1 MFHAPQAPGSDLQRL
16 LQEAL
21 VLFRGGRLARAE
33 ERIAEAL
40 LEDPQSV
47 DALNLLGVVRNASGR
62 AREAL
67 APLEMATGLAPN
79 NPGVLA
85 NLGMVLRALGRL
97 SEALAAY
104 DRVLA
109 LDPRYAPAHANR
121 AAVLFDLNRL
131 EDALAACDEALR
143 LRPDHADTLY
153 RRGLVQRSLRRPA
166 DALESFDK
174 ALTLRP
180 GLTDALVARGDVYRQ
195 TGDATKALDDYRA
208 ALAQRPADPSL
219 PSLILRQQLKL
230 CDWTNYS
237 VQRDALHR
245 GVIEGTM
252 LPSAFPSL
260 SMLDRPDLQLSTAR
274 AWGTRLIGQAE
285 AAIPAE
291 RHDGPIRLG
300 YFSADF
306 HAGHPTLL
314 LMAELLERHDRSRFH
329 VTGFHFNM
337 PAGTADA
344 DLLRSLFDD
353 VVALDGVSD
362 RDAAALA
369 RSHGIDIAID
379 VDGYT
384 RGSRPRIFAQRA
396 APVQVSYLAY
406 AGTLGVDHI
415 DYLVADPTL
424 IGPEQTEHYSEKIAW
439 MPHSYQPR
447 DTRIIPAE
455 TPTRAAAGLPEQGFV
470 FCCFN
475 ASYKI
480 TPDVFASWMAILTRV
495 PGSVLWLL
503 SAQPQVIANLRREAE
518 AAGVAPERLIFAPH
532 APLRRHLARL
542 RLAGLVLDTL
552 PYNAHTTASDA
563 LFVGVP
569 LLTRPGETFA
579 SRVGASLLTTL
590 GLPELI
596 AGTTEDYVERAV
608 TIGNDPTLAKALHDK
623 LADQVATSPLFD
635 MDRYTRDLEAAY
647 TTMME
652 RAWNGSPAESFRVSR
667 D

>member
-1 MFHAPQAPGSDLQRL
+1 MFHAPQAPGSDVQHL
-16 LQEAL
+16 LEEAL
-21 VLFRGGRLARAE
+21 VLFRGGRHRPAE
-33 ERIAEAL
+33 DRIAEAL
-40 LEDPQSV
+40 QLEPHSI
-47 DALNLLGVVRNASGR
+47 DALNLLGVVRNAAGR
-62 AREAL
+62 PAEAL
-67 APLEMATGLAPN
+67 VPLETATRLAPG

-97 SEALAAY
+97 PEALNAY

-109 LDPRYAPAHANR
+109 LDPGFAPAHANR

-131 EDALAACDEALR
+131 EDALVGYDTALR
-143 LRPDHADTLY
+143 VRPDHAETLY
-153 RRGLVQRSLRRPA
+153 RRGLVLRSLGRPS
-166 DALESFDK
+166 DAVASFDR
-174 ALTLRP
+174 ALALRP
-180 GLTDALVARGDVYRQ
+180 GLTDALVARGDVRRQ
-195 TGDATKALDDYRA
+195 NGEAAMALADYRA
-208 ALAQRPADPSL
+208 ALSQRPADPNL

-230 CDWTNYS
+230 CDWTDY
-237 VQRDALHR
+237 VAQRAALDR

-252 LPSAFPSL
+252 LPPAFPSL
-260 SMLDRPDLQLSTAR
+260 SLLDRPDLQLSAAR
-274 AWGTRLIGQAE
+274 AWGASLMGT
-285 AAIPAE
+285 AAPPMVAQ

-314 LMAELLERHDRSRFH
+314 LMAQMLERHDRSRFH
-329 VTGFHFNM
+329 VTGFHFSM
-337 PAGTADA
+337 PADSVDPA
-344 DLLRSLFDD
+344 LLGGLFDD
-353 VVALDGVSD
+353 VVGLDGQSD
-362 RDAAALA
+362 GDAAALA
-369 RSHGIDIAID
+369 RSRGIDIAID

-406 AGTLGVDHI
+406 AGTLGVGHI
-415 DYLVADPTL
+415 DYLLADTTL
-424 IGPEQTEHYSEKIAW
+424 IGPEDAGHYSEKIAW
-439 MPHSYQPR
+439 LPHSYQPR
-447 DTRIIPAE
+447 DTRIVPTE

-480 TPDVFASWMAILTRV
+480 TPHAFADWMKILNGV

-503 SAQPQVIANLRREAE
+503 DDQTQVMANLRQAAAAE
-518 AAGVAPERLIFAPH
+518 GIAPERLIFAGH
-532 APLRRHLARL
+532 APLQRHLARL

-569 LLTRPGETFA
+569 MLTRPGRTFA

-596 AGTTEDYVERAV
+596 AETRTDYVERAV
-608 TIGNDPTLAKALHDK
+608 AIGNDPALVKALRDK
-623 LADQVATSPLFD
+623 LADQAASSPLFD
-635 MDRYTRDLEAAY
+635 MERYTRDLEAAY
-647 TTMME
+647 TAMIA
-652 RAWNGSPAESFRVSR
+652 RAWAGQPAESFRVSR

>member
-62 AREAL
+62 ASEAL
-67 APLEMATGLAPN
+67 APLETAIGLAPH

-97 SEALAAY
+97 PEALAAY

-143 LRPDHADTLY
+143 LRPNHADTLH
-153 RRGLVQRSLRRPA
+153 RKGLVQRGLRRLG
-166 DALESFDK
+166 DALDSFDK

-195 TGDATKALDDYRA
+195 TGEAAKALADYRA
-208 ALAQRPADPSL
+208 ALAQRPADPGL

-230 CDWTNYS
+230 CDWTDYAA
-237 VQRDALHR
+237 QRDALGR

-260 SMLDRPDLQLSTAR
+260 SMLDRPDLQRRAAQ
-274 AWGTRLIGQAE
+274 AWGATLVGQVA

-291 RHDGPIRLG
+291 RHDGLIRLG

-306 HAGHPTLL
+306 HAGHPSLL

-337 PAGTADA
+337 PEGSADPV
-344 DLLRSLFDD
+344 LLESLFDE
-353 VVALDGVSD
+353 VVTLDGLSD

-369 RSHGIDIAID
+369 RSHAIDIAID

-424 IGPEQTEHYSEKIAW
+424 IGPEETGHYSENIAW
-439 MPHSYQPR
+439 LPHSYQPR
-447 DTRIIPAE
+447 DTRIVPTE
-455 TPTRAAAGLPEQGFV
+455 TPNRAAAGLPEQGFV

-480 TPDVFASWMAILTRV
+480 TPDVFADWMAILTQV

-503 SAQPQVIANLRREAE
+503 GDQPQVMANLRREAV
-518 AAGVAPERLIFAPH
+518 AAGVAPERLVFAAH

-542 RLAGLVLDTL
+542 KLAGLVLDTL

-579 SRVGASLLTTL
+579 SRVGASLLATV

-596 AGTTEDYVERAV
+596 AATPADYVERAV
-608 TIGNDPTLAKALHDK
+608 AIGRDPSLGDALRNK
-623 LADQVATSPLFD
+623 LADQAAHSPLFD
-635 MDRYTRDLEAAY
+635 MDRYARNLEAAY
-647 TTMME
+647 VTMME
-652 RAWNGSPAESFRVSR
+652 RAWSGAPAESFRVAR

>member
-1 MFHAPQAPGSDLQRL
+1 MFHVPQAPGSEVQRL
-16 LQEAL
+16 LEEAL

-33 ERIAEAL
+33 DRIAEAL
-40 LEDPQSV
+40 LVEPQSV
-47 DALNLLGVVRNASGR
+47 DALNLLGVVRNAAGR
-62 AREAL
+62 AGEAL
-67 APLEMATGLAPN
+67 APLETATGLAPR

-97 SEALAAY
+97 PEALGAY

-109 LDPRYAPAHANR
+109 LDPGYAPAHANR

-131 EDALAACDEALR
+131 DDALVGYDAALR
-143 LRPDHADTLY
+143 LRPDHAETLY
-153 RRGLVQRSLRRPA
+153 RRGVVLRSLRRPA
-166 DALESFDK
+166 EAVESFDR
-174 ALTLRP
+174 ALALRP
-180 GLTDALVARGDVYRQ
+180 GLTDALVARGDVRRQ
-195 TGDATKALDDYRA
+195 NGDAAKALADYRA
-208 ALAQRPADPSL
+208 ALAQRPADPNL

-230 CDWTNYS
+230 CDWTDYAA
-237 VQRDALHR
+237 QRAALDR
-245 GVIEGTM
+245 GVAEGTM
-252 LPSAFPSL
+252 LPPAFASL
-260 SMLDRPDLQLSTAR
+260 SLLDRPELQLRAAR
-274 AWGTRLIGQAE
+274 AWGAGLVGTVAPTLSAQ
-285 AAIPAE
+285 

-314 LMAELLERHDRSRFH
+314 LMAQLLAGHDRDRFH

-337 PAGTADA
+337 PAGSADPEM
-344 DLLRSLFDD
+344 LGRLFDE
-353 VVALDGVSD
+353 VVSLDGLSD
-362 RDAAALA
+362 ADAAAMA
-369 RSHGIDIAID
+369 RSRGIDIAID

-424 IGPEQTEHYSEKIAW
+424 IRPEDVGHYSEKIAW
-439 MPHSYQPR
+439 LPHSYQPR
-447 DTRIIPAE
+447 DTRIGPAE
-455 TPTRAAAGLPEQGFV
+455 TPTRTAVGLPETGFV

-480 TPDVFASWMAILTRV
+480 TPEVFAGWMAILKRV

-503 SAQPQVIANLRREAE
+503 GEQPEVMANLRREAA
-518 AAGVAPERLIFAPH
+518 AAGIGPERLVFAAH

-579 SRVGASLLTTL
+579 GRVGASLLTTL

-596 AGTTEDYVERAV
+596 AATPEDYVERAV
-608 TIGNDPTLAKALHDK
+608 AIGNDPALVNALHDK

-647 TTMME
+647 AAMLE
-652 RAWNGSPAESFRVSR
+652 RAWNGSPAESFRVSQ

>member
-1 MFHAPQAPGSDLQRL
+1 MFHAPRVPGSDVQHL
-16 LQEAL
+16 LEEAL

-33 ERIAEAL
+33 ERVAEAL
-40 LEDPQSV
+40 QIEPQSV
-47 DALNLLGVVRNASGR
+47 DALNLLGVVRNAAGR
-62 AREAL
+62 ASEAL
-67 APLEMATGLAPN
+67 VPLETATRLAPR

-85 NLGMVLRALGRL
+85 NLGMALRALGRL
-97 SEALAAY
+97 SDALAAY

-109 LDPRYAPAHANR
+109 LDAGYAPAQANR

-131 EDALAACDEALR
+131 EEALQGYDAALR
-143 LRPDHADTLY
+143 LRPDHAETLY
-153 RRGLVQRSLRRPA
+153 RRGLVLRSLRRPA
-166 DALESFDK
+166 DAVESFDR
-174 ALTLRP
+174 ALVLRA
-180 GLTDALVARGDVYRQ
+180 GLTDALVARGDVRRQ
-195 TGDATKALDDYRA
+195 QGEAAKALTDYRA
-208 ALAQRPADPSL
+208 ALAQRPADPNL

-230 CDWTNYS
+230 CDWTDYAT
-237 VQRDALHR
+237 QRAALDR
-245 GVIEGTM
+245 GVIEGSM
-252 LPSAFPSL
+252 LPPAFASL
-260 SMLDRPDLQLSTAR
+260 SLLDRPDLQLAAAR
-274 AWGTRLIGQAE
+274 AWGANLLGT
-285 AAIPAE
+285 AAAPVPAQ

-314 LMAELLERHDRSRFH
+314 LMAQMLERHDRDRFH

-337 PAGTADA
+337 PAGSVDPV
-344 DLLRSLFDD
+344 LLDSLFDD
-353 VVALDGVSD
+353 VVALDGHSD

-369 RSHGIDIAID
+369 RSHGVDIAID

-384 RGSRPRIFAQRA
+384 RGSRPRIFAHRA

-424 IGPEQTEHYSEKIAW
+424 IRPEDAGHYSEKIAW

-447 DTRIIPAE
+447 DTRVEPAE
-455 TPTRAAAGLPEQGFV
+455 APTRAAAGLPEQVFV
-470 FCCFN
+470 YCCFN

-480 TPDVFASWMAILTRV
+480 TPDVFADWMTILSRV

-503 SAQPQVIANLRREAE
+503 GDQAQVMANVRREAV
-518 AAGVAPERLIFAPH
+518 AAGVAPERLVFAAP

-569 LLTRPGETFA
+569 LLTRPGKTFA
-579 SRVGASLLTTL
+579 SRVGASLLSTL

-596 AGTTEDYVERAV
+596 AETREDYVERAV
-608 TIGNDPTLAKALHDK
+608 AIGNDATLANALHDK
-623 LADQVATSPLFD
+623 LADQAATSPLFD

-647 TTMME
+647 ITMME
-652 RAWNGSPAESFRVSR
+652 RAWNGAPAESFRVRR